1 MSHKMLNIGTF
12 RTALKAVGKN
22 SKNMRS
28 KIYNF
33 STLQNIKKQ
42 YELCEW
48 LHESKRTKAAAV

>member
-1 MSHKMLNIGTF
+1 MLNIGTF